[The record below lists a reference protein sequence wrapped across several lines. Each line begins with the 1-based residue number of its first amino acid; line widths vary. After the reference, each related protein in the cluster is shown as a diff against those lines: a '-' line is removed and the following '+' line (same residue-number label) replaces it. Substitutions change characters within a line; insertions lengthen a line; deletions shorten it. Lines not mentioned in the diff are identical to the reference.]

1 VVDRT
6 GLEGRYEIGLA
17 WAPDRVRLSQNGDA
31 APAPSDKPSIFA
43 ALQEQLGLKLEPER
57 GPVGVVVID
66 HIERPTQN

>member
-1 VVDRT
+1 VQ
-6 GLEGRYEIGLA
+6 L
-17 WAPDRVRLSQNGDA
+17 PQNGDA

-57 GPVGVVVID
+57 GPVEVVVID